1 METWSKV
8 YWNMDTY
15 KNKKSVAHRLYVLSH
30 HMKEIISSSWKCFSK
45 EDKILLATSA
55 ILKSVCGTN
64 KKLQLIMF
72 FMMAYAQISSSTL
85 SLLHHL
91 ILMPQKRNGYLMIQ
105 SFQDRLISSSFSSH
119 LHKLHL
125 ITLKYAFS
133 QSEILS
139 ASLSHW
145 KSSPGELQ
153 H

>member
-8 YWNMDTY
+8 YWNMDSY
-15 KNKKSVAHRLYVLSH
+15 ENKKSVAHNSTFCH
-30 HMKEIISSSWKCFSK
+30 SWKCFSK
-45 EDKILLATSA
+45 EDKTLLVTSA
-55 ILKSVCGTN
+55 ILKSIRGTN

-72 FMMAYAQISSSTL
+72 FMMAYAQISSLSTL

-91 ILMPQKRNGYLMIQ
+91 ILMPQKINGYLMIQ

-125 ITLKYAFS
+125 IALKYAFS